1 MIGEHEKMVAL
12 LYEAFMKK
20 QTVVITDQLAD
31 TSAAT
36 QEAESEKS
44 RTDINTPRMFQIFL
58 GGTSAAAQEAEL
70 EKIEA
75 DIDARLARIVEL
87 QAVTNQ
93 LREDSQRRSAAL
105 SQVIAEL

>member
-1 MIGEHEKMVAL
+1 MSD
-12 LYEAFMKK
+12 FPKK
-20 QTVVITDQLAD
+20 QAVNWSMITDQLAD

-36 QEAESEKS
+36 
-44 RTDINTPRMFQIFL
+44 
-58 GGTSAAAQEAEL
+58 QEAEL

-93 LREDSQRRSAAL
+93 LRKDSQRRSAAL